1 MNNYA
6 LMGLLVV
13 MIAFMWWSSRS
24 RKKQMEKMEEEK
36 REHDDRVDHKLVDQ
50 VREKLKNT
58 DTDALTMNQ
67 QSLAE
72 ILLRRKWYN
81 PFPKFKYSERPD
93 TTAAQILEGDLVIMV
108 DNSPSAMI
116 LPINLF
122 DLMEEANDFY
132 FPPITGSYLRLTR
145 FSVSVATL
153 LLTPLWLLLLQNPDW
168 VPSWL
173 QFILVEESSVPVF
186 WQLMI
191 LEIAIDGLK
200 LAALNTP
207 NMLTTSLSMVGAVI
221 LGDFAVKSG
230 WFSGESLLY
239 MAFVTIANYS
249 LPSFELGYALK
260 FCRMVMLVATVLLN
274 AWGFFGSIVLLFI
287 ALACNKTISG
297 DSYLYPL
304 LPFNYT
310 DFKKKV
316 LRIKREN

>member
-1 MNNYA
+1 M
-6 LMGLLVV
+6 
-13 MIAFMWWSSRS
+13 
-24 RKKQMEKMEEEK
+24 
-36 REHDDRVDHKLVDQ
+36 
-50 VREKLKNT
+50 
-58 DTDALTMNQ
+58 
-67 QSLAE
+67 AE

-230 WFSGESLLY
+230 WFSGEALLY